1 MLIHHHTTG
10 EPFKLIYN
18 SETGQHNTTKGMI
31 VNGTPFPI
39 TYKLS
44 DGSKVQLQPR
54 TYTTTTHTVI
64 KTIYPKI

>member
-1 MLIHHHTTG
+1 MTLHHHTTG
-10 EPFKLIYN
+10 EPFELIYN

-54 TYTTTTHTVI
+54 TYTTTDQQIV
-64 KTIYPKI
+64 KRIYTKL